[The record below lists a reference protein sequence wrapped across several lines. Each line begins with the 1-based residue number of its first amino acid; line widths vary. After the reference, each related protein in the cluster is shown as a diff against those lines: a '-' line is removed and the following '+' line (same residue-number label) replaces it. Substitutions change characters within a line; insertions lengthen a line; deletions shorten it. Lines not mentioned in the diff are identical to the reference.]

1 MFQPANVAHALSATD
16 NIQAM
21 VIQYCVY
28 PPQQTWRA
36 SGAGIGTNPFI
47 LLPKPHMHGYCH
59 ADPSAGALAVCRPP
73 LKQLGGDRSAW
84 SWRKKEGGGAYTATA
99 GKRKSGQLSFI
110 FLRWLIKT
118 SFLHIIGVYYPC
130 FFLV

>member
-47 LLPKPHMHGYCH
+47 LLPKSHMRGYCH

-73 LKQLGGDRSAW
+73 LKQLGGNRSA
-84 SWRKKEGGGAYTATA
+84 
-99 GKRKSGQLSFI
+99 
-110 FLRWLIKT
+110 
-118 SFLHIIGVYYPC
+118 
-130 FFLV
+130 